1 MRCPLSAAVFIA
13 ALGLKS
19 VLGGLLATLM
29 NAAVAGA
36 LWSFVH

>member
-1 MRCPLSAAVFIA
+1 MAPNQRPTIA